1 MRREKAA
8 RGWCADEYIEVDMCI
23 MLDQL
28 GDGSAIKGDG

>member
-8 RGWCADEYIEVDMCI
+8 RGWCADECIEVDLRI

-28 GDGSAIKGDG
+28 GDW